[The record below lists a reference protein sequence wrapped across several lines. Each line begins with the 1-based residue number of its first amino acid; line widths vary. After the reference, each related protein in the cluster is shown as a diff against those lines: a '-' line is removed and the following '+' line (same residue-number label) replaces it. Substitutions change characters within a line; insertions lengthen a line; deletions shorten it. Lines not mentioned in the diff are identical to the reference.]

1 MMNYNWHKK
10 FQKKSKVNHNELYLL
25 GLAEQNKRKKELE
38 NQKKVKH
45 GFLKN
50 KIILFIRQSEEEEKK
65 RELERGFV
73 TYQRDYTDKSRPVSR
88 VERPK
93 SSARSLKSRG
103 GTASNRK
110 AYAEEPIDDSSP
122 EQQII
127 QRPKSSRKS
136 WADNLGIFIAR
147 LQILKYLNR

>member
-1 MMNYNWHKK
+1 M
-10 FQKKSKVNHNELYLL
+10 
-25 GLAEQNKRKKELE
+25 
-38 NQKKVKH
+38 
-45 GFLKN
+45 
-50 KIILFIRQSEEEEKK
+50 
-65 RELERGFV
+65 ERGFV

-110 AYAEEPIDDSSP
+110 AYAEQPLQDSSP
-122 EQQII
+122 EEHII

-136 WADNLGIFIAR
+136 WADNLGIFVITVNRRAINIFLKVIMTIYLLSR
-147 LQILKYLNR
+147 QIPFQITPKILILRSLQTQAV

>member
-1 MMNYNWHKK
+1 MN
-10 FQKKSKVNHNELYLL
+10 FRE
-25 GLAEQNKRKKELE
+25 
-38 NQKKVKH
+38 
-45 GFLKN
+45 N

-93 SSARSLKSRG
+93 SNARSLKSRG

-110 AYAEEPIDDSSP
+110 VYDEEPIGNSSP
-122 EQQII
+122 EEQII

-136 WADNLGIFIAR
+136 WADNLGNFLIIVNT
-147 LQILKYLNR
+147 IKNI